1 VKFLEKI
8 ESVSATEAKSLLRQR
23 FLKNLEFFKQK
34 EQKLYEKL
42 SQKPSMF
49 GLVVDECGVNI
60 LNLASNT
67 LVYPTGADGRYV
79 AVKSSVESAKNP
91 LSHTKWKIGFEQNPF
106 YMASSNLVF
115 TGAACK
121 EMFGYAY
128 INGMNP
134 GEIDLPRAYLPFA
147 SIYGI
152 GGGFVLE
159 AMNEEYEGFE
169 ALFVY
174 EPFVDFFGIS
184 AHLVDYEALFAKCK
198 ELFLGVG
205 EPPTPSEIRV
215 FFLRHRYAAL
225 YPRLELTL
233 FDAPQIESVKNSVRL
248 ESATLLRGIG
258 SYEDEMIGW
267 RNSQKNCP
275 YSNLKYPV
283 YTGAR
288 DRVDFPI
295 FVVGNGASLDDFA
308 WFLSKNQERMV
319 IFSAGTALKTLLK
332 HGIRPDFQIEIERTD
347 YLGGILREVGVDDID
362 MIAANVVDPDTLSA
376 TRGERY
382 LFFRDYTASSY
393 INSPKFLIKN
403 SSPFVGNAAFSL
415 ALSMSKNIY
424 LCGIDVGYKKGRTVH
439 SKDSIYNETNELP
452 EGSVRVVANFE
463 ESEIY
468 SNQLYNLSRNVLEF
482 AIYDNKECNVYNISD
497 GAMIIGAK
505 PCREPMLAVLDK
517 QNAILE
523 IKSMFSN
530 VSEEV
535 FEKNG
540 MADIEKEIEVFK
552 KELLSVL
559 LLRIVDKRGFFVILR
574 LFDEFARKKESQ
586 NDVLFFLFGG
596 SLRHMLFSMYVAI
609 LHTKTENF
617 GEFYLKIVEIFIK
630 GFESLVADFKKESA
644 KGRISGLL
652 GGIKAL

>member
-1 VKFLEKI
+1 
-8 ESVSATEAKSLLRQR
+8 
-23 FLKNLEFFKQK
+23 
-34 EQKLYEKL
+34 
-42 SQKPSMF
+42 MF
-49 GLVVDECGVNI
+49 GLVVDERGVNI

-79 AVKSSVESAKNP
+79 AVKSSIENAKNP
-91 LSHTKWKIGFEQNPF
+91 LSHTKWKIGFDQNPF
-106 YMASSNLVF
+106 YMASSSLAL

-121 EMFGYAY
+121 EMFGYAH

-134 GEIDLPRAYLPFA
+134 GKIDLPRVYLPFA

-184 AHLVDYEALFAKCK
+184 AYFVDYETLFAKCE
-198 ELFLGVG
+198 ELFLRVG
-205 EPPTPSEIRV
+205 EAPASSEIRA

-233 FDAPQIESVKNSVRL
+233 FDAPQIESVKNSVAI
-248 ESATLLRGIG
+248 ESASLLRGVG

-275 YSNLKYPV
+275 YSNLKYPI
-283 YTGAR
+283 YTGAKKR
-288 DRVDFPI
+288 FDFPI
-295 FVVGNGASLDDFA
+295 FVVGNGASLDDSVE
-308 WFLSKNQERMV
+308 FLAKNQDKMI

-332 HGIRPDFQIEIERTD
+332 HGVKPDFQIEIERTD
-347 YLGGILREVGVDDID
+347 YLGGILREVGAGDID

-376 TRGERY
+376 TRGEKY
-382 LFFRDYTASSY
+382 LFFRDYAASSY
-393 INSPKFLIKN
+393 IDNPKFLIKN

-415 ALSMSKNIY
+415 ALSMSKNVY
-424 LCGIDVGYKKGRTVH
+424 LCGIDVGYKKGRTIH

-452 EGSVRVVANFE
+452 EGSVRVAANFE

-482 AIYDNKECNVYNISD
+482 AIYDNKECNVFNVSD
-497 GAMIIGAK
+497 GAMVAGAK
-505 PCREPMLAVLDK
+505 PCMEPTLSALDK
-517 QNAILE
+517 RNVLLE
-523 IKSMFSN
+523 IKSMFSDKAD
-530 VSEEV
+530 EV
-535 FEKNG
+535 FQKNG
-540 MADIEKEIEVFK
+540 MPYIEKEIDEFK

-559 LLRIVDKRGFFVILR
+559 LLRITDKREFFTILR
-574 LFDEFARKKESQ
+574 LFNEFATKKESR

-596 SLRHMLFSMYVAI
+596 SLRHMLFSMYVAV

-617 GEFYLKIVEIFIK
+617 GEFYLKMVDIFVR
-630 GFESLVADFKKESA
+630 GFDSLVADFKKESA

>member
-1 VKFLEKI
+1 MKFLERI
-8 ESVSATEAKSLLRQR
+8 ESVGVDGAKSLLRQR
-23 FLKNLEFFKQK
+23 FLKNLEFFKKK

-42 SQKPSMF
+42 SQKPSQF
-49 GLVVDECGVNI
+49 GLVVDERGVNI

-67 LVYPTGADGRYV
+67 LVYPIGADGRYV
-79 AVKSSVESAKNP
+79 AVGSSIETAKNP
-91 LSHTKWKIGFEQNPF
+91 LSRTKWKIGFEQNPF
-106 YMASSNLVF
+106 YMASSNLAL

-121 EMFGYAY
+121 EMLGYAH
-128 INGMNP
+128 ISGMNP
-134 GEIDLPRAYLPFA
+134 DNIDLPGAYLPFA
-147 SIYGI
+147 SVYGI

-169 ALFVY
+169 ALFIY

-184 AHLVDYEALFAKCK
+184 AHFVDYETLFSKCK
-198 ELFLGVG
+198 ELFLGV
-205 EPPTPSEIRV
+205 EEIPAHSEIRA

-225 YPRLELTL
+225 YPRLELTM
-233 FDAPQIESVKNSVRL
+233 FNAPQIENVKNSVRI
-248 ESATLLRGIG
+248 EAASLLRGIG

-283 YTGAR
+283 YTGAKKR
-288 DRVDFPI
+288 FDFPI
-295 FVVGNGASLDDFA
+295 FVVGNGASLDDSVG
-308 WFLSKNQERMV
+308 FLAKNRDRMV

-362 MIAANVVDPDTLSA
+362 MIAANVVDPDTLAA
-376 TRGERY
+376 TRGARY
-382 LFFRDYTASSY
+382 LFFRDYSSSSY
-393 INSPKFLIKN
+393 VDSPKFLIKN

-415 ALSMSKNIY
+415 ALSMSKNVY

-452 EGSVRVVANFE
+452 EGSVRVAANFE
-463 ESEIY
+463 GSEIY

-482 AIYDNKECNVYNISD
+482 AIYDNKGCNVFNVSD
-497 GAMIIGAK
+497 GAMVTGAK
-505 PCREPMLAVLDK
+505 PCREPMLSALDK
-517 QNAILE
+517 ESVLFE
-523 IKSMFSN
+523 IKSMFSDAPN
-530 VSEEV
+530 EV
-535 FEKNG
+535 FQKNG
-540 MADIEKEIEVFK
+540 TANIEKEIDGFK

-559 LLRIVDKRGFFVILR
+559 LLRITDKRGFFAVLR

-586 NDVLFFLFGG
+586 SDVLFFLFGG

-617 GEFYLKIVEIFIK
+617 GEFYLKVVDIFMK
-630 GFESLVADFKKESA
+630 GFDSLVADFRKESA

-652 GGIKAL
+652 GGIKAP